1 MEEKCSVIIIKKYFH
16 SKNGFFQVCIRNFF
30 FVTKSIFFNHNQKE
44 ILCLC
49 FKSLISKLEFGQQA
63 KLDSNLGCEKYLRN
77 WLLETVIC
85 FNILAIAFPESY
97 DSSVLSPDVHF
108 QSQVYQ
114 ISLLQGELNLVCN
127 TQFSIL
133 FTLVKCNNS

>member
-1 MEEKCSVIIIKKYFH
+1 MLYYNYKKVFSFKKWVFSGLY
-16 SKNGFFQVCIRNFF
+16 KKLF